1 MKIEAQTVQEY
12 LNKIP
17 EERKPAFE
25 KLRNVILNNIPVNI
39 KPSTIVA
46 AIIPIV

>member
-25 KLRNVILNNIPVNI
+25 KLRKVILNNIPEGFEE
-39 KPSTIVA
+39 TISDF
-46 AIIPIV
+46 